1 MSHPLFETGN
11 VLIHSL
17 HGLGE
22 VQSIQTREFLG
33 EKADYAICTFR
44 EGELEMMV
52 KLSGG
57 HELFRSPIDADEAN
71 KVFDYLQEFDGKS
84 TGAWKVRQRNNK
96 NRLVSGDPFQLCE
109 VVKTLARLSD
119 NRRLNRKDQEHLDQA
134 RQLLAQELAYALE
147 RPVDEVDSRIAETCN
162 LVDAPTAA

>member
-11 VLIHSL
+11 ILIHSM

-22 VQSIQTREFLG
+22 VQSIQTKEFLG

-52 KLSGG
+52 KLNGA
-57 HELFRSPIDADEAN
+57 HELFRTPIDAQEAE
-71 KVFDYLQEFDGKS
+71 KVLHYLDEFDGKS
-84 TGAWKVRQRNNK
+84 TGAWKVRQRKNK
-96 NRLVSGDPFQLCE
+96 DRLVSGDPFQLCE
-109 VVKTLARLSD
+109 VVKTLAKLSD
-119 NRRLNRKDQEHLDQA
+119 ARRLNRKDQEHLDQA

-147 RPVDEVDSRIAETCN
+147 CPLDEVDSRIAETCN
-162 LVDAPTAA
+162 LVGEPTAA